1 MTLTEL
7 RYIVAV
13 AREKHFGKAA
23 ASCFVS
29 QPTLSVGIKKLEE
42 ELNMQ
47 IFERTSGEVSLTPLG
62 QEIVRQARLVLE
74 QSLMIKD
81 IAKRGQDPLAGPL
94 RLGVI
99 YTIGPYLLPQL
110 VRHNFQLTPQMPL
123 LLQENFTSILLELLR
138 TSEIDCAV
146 MAEPFPDAGLEV
158 APLYEEPFFVA
169 VPSQHEL
176 AKRSSIRADDL
187 KKEVMLLLGAGHCF
201 RDQVLDICP
210 EFGRIVSH
218 ATDGMQRS
226 FEGSSLETIRQMV
239 ASGMGITVV
248 PRLAI
253 SDQALQGKAPE
264 NDLVTY
270 IPFEDPA
277 PNRRVVLAYR
287 KSFPRQEAID
297 ALVAAFKK
305 CELHGVTRDKVM

>member
-13 AREKHFGKAA
+13 AKEKHFGKAA

-29 QPTLSVGIKKLEE
+29 QPTLSVGIKKLED
-42 ELNMQ
+42 ELGIQ
-47 IFERTSGEVSLTPLG
+47 IFERTTGDIGLTPLG
-62 QEIVRQARLVLE
+62 EEVVSQAKVVLE
-74 QSLMIKD
+74 QTMTIRD
-81 IAKRGQDPLAGPL
+81 IARRGQNPLTGPL

-110 VRHNFQLTPQMPL
+110 VRQNYLLTPQMPL
-123 LLQENFTSILLELLR
+123 LLQENFTVILLELLR
-138 TSEIDCAV
+138 ASEIDCAIL
-146 MAEPFPDAGLEV
+146 AEPFPETGLSIT
-158 APLYEEPFFVA
+158 PLYDEPFYVA
-169 VPSQHEL
+169 VPSRHPL
-176 AKRSSIRADDL
+176 AKCPSIHSDDL

-201 RDQVLDICP
+201 RDQVLEICP
-210 EFGRIVSH
+210 EFGRIAAH
-218 ATDGMQRS
+218 ATDGMQRT

-253 SDQALQGKAPE
+253 STEALQNKAPE

-270 IPFEDPA
+270 VPFKETVPS
-277 PNRRVVLAYR
+277 RRVVLASR
-287 KSFPRQEAID
+287 KSFPRTEAVD
-297 ALVAAFKK
+297 ALVNAFKH
-305 CELHGVTRDKVM
+305 CTLQGVAAIDS